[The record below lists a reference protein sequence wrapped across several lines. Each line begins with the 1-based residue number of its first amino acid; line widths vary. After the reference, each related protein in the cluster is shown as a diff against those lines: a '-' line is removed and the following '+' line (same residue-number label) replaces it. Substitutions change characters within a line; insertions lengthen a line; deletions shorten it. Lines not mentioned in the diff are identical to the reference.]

1 MRKWSIKFCPFRP
14 PSAFDGQV
22 HPNYTLTRPPQ
33 RWECLFNHKD
43 HFCFVLFCFLTLAMW
58 LLRRIVFFPNFV
70 GGHGDWLLAL
80 LPGLCILGELY
91 LKCQYVILMDGSLSQ
106 KCIWPCLW
114 LLTARRVFR
123 IFYKTFSWLIV
134 LNLAQIKFSFFF
146 LSAEFSLTILHTKL
160 SFFRRLSKICYALQ
174 ARTTH
179 GYQSVAKG
187 WWPTWYSYSLKGL
200 IG

>member
-1 MRKWSIKFCPFRP
+1 
-14 PSAFDGQV
+14 
-22 HPNYTLTRPPQ
+22 
-33 RWECLFNHKD
+33 
-43 HFCFVLFCFLTLAMW
+43 MW
-58 LLRRIVFFPNFV
+58 LRRIAFFPNFV

-123 IFYKTFSWLIV
+123 ILYKNFSCFIV

-146 LSAEFSLTILHTKL
+146 LSAEFSSTILHAKL
-160 SFFRRLSKICYALQ
+160 SFFRRISKICYASQ

-200 IG
+200 LVNGKISNVTMEKPRRHTFIQDCRGPAPADPGYSKGRRRRRLFIYLFIHQRYKE